1 MTTDST
7 TLEGNPFSP
16 LASTTKSNTSNNVST
31 IAKDDNT
38 NPSPKGKAVGFA
50 TTTTISNSTGS
61 TKEEELQPLTKSTS
75 STISAASDDHTTAT
89 QTVNNLKQDL
99 YNVQAKL
106 EKALRLQ
113 SKSSSDI
120 LQNNKHA
127 GHVDVDFVRTKP
139 KLGQGKLKCKPTK
152 NVKTI
157 LHSFHAEFPEGC
169 VTALMGPSGAGKVS
183 DKEIIFGLIKFFWGY
198 LYVLC
203 PKSHTYLFLLT
214 LDYTIGFLN
223 WYVGG

>member
-1 MTTDST
+1 MPTDST

-16 LASTTKSNTSNNVST
+16 LASSTKSNASNIAST
-31 IAKDDNT
+31 MAAMDDST

-50 TTTTISNSTGS
+50 TTTTISNSTGNIE
-61 TKEEELQPLTKSTS
+61 EEELQPLTKSTS
-75 STISAASDDHTTAT
+75 STTTDYTNAT

-99 YNVQAKL
+99 YNVQTKL

-120 LQNNKHA
+120 LANNKHA

-139 KLGQGKLKCKPTK
+139 NLGQGKLKCKPTK

-157 LHSFHAEFPEGC
+157 LHR
-169 VTALMGPSGAGKVS
+169 
-183 DKEIIFGLIKFFWGY
+183 
-198 LYVLC
+198 
-203 PKSHTYLFLLT
+203 
-214 LDYTIGFLN
+214 
-223 WYVGG
+223 

>member
-1 MTTDST
+1 MPTDST

-16 LASTTKSNTSNNVST
+16 LASSTKSNTTETNST

-50 TTTTISNSTGS
+50 TTTIYNSTTGS

-75 STISAASDDHTTAT
+75 STVSNTAEYTNAT

-99 YNVQAKL
+99 YNVQTKL

-183 DKEIIFGLIKFFWGY
+183 DKEIRIGLIKLFWR
-198 LYVLC
+198 YVHILC
-203 PKSHTYLFLLT
+203 LKSHTHSFYLT
-214 LDYTIGFLN
+214 IDYTIGFLN

>member
-1 MTTDST
+1 MPTDST

-16 LASTTKSNTSNNVST
+16 LASSIKSNTSNNVST
-31 IAKDDNT
+31 IAMDDNT

-50 TTTTISNSTGS
+50 TTTTISNSTGNIE
-61 TKEEELQPLTKSTS
+61 EEELQPLTKSTS
-75 STISAASDDHTTAT
+75 STTTDYTNAT

-99 YNVQAKL
+99 YNVQTKL

-120 LQNNKHA
+120 LANNKHA

-157 LHSFHAEFPEGC
+157 LHR
-169 VTALMGPSGAGKVS
+169 
-183 DKEIIFGLIKFFWGY
+183 
-198 LYVLC
+198 
-203 PKSHTYLFLLT
+203 
-214 LDYTIGFLN
+214 
-223 WYVGG
+223 

>member
-1 MTTDST
+1 MPTDST

-16 LASTTKSNTSNNVST
+16 LASSTKNTSNNVST
-31 IAKDDNT
+31 IAMDDT
-38 NPSPKGKAVGFA
+38 TKPSPKGKAVGFA

-75 STISAASDDHTTAT
+75 STISNAPDYTNAT

-183 DKEIIFGLIKFFWGY
+183 DKEI
-198 LYVLC
+198 VL
-203 PKSHTYLFLLT
+203 
-214 LDYTIGFLN
+214 D
-223 WYVGG
+223 

>member
-1 MTTDST
+1 MPSDSA

-16 LASTTKSNTSNNVST
+16 LASSTKSNNTSNNVST
-31 IAKDDNT
+31 IAMDD
-38 NPSPKGKAVGFA
+38 PSPTRPKAVGFA

-61 TKEEELQPLTKSTS
+61 TKEEELQPLTKSAS
-75 STISAASDDHTTAT
+75 STISNAPDYTNAT

-183 DKEIIFGLIKFFWGY
+183 DKRYRIGLIKLFWGY
-198 LYVLC
+198 V
-203 PKSHTYLFLLT
+203 HM
-214 LDYTIGFLN
+214 
-223 WYVGG
+223 

>member
-1 MTTDST
+1 MPTDST
-7 TLEGNPFSP
+7 SLEGNPFSP
-16 LASTTKSNTSNNVST
+16 LASSTKNNTTETNSK
-31 IAKDDNT
+31 IAKDDN
-38 NPSPKGKAVGFA
+38 PSPPKAVGFA

-75 STISAASDDHTTAT
+75 STTSNTSDYTTAT

-99 YNVQAKL
+99 YNVQTKL

-139 KLGQGKLKCKPTK
+139 KLGQGKLKCKPVV

-157 LHSFHAEFPEGC
+157 LHR
-169 VTALMGPSGAGKVS
+169 
-183 DKEIIFGLIKFFWGY
+183 
-198 LYVLC
+198 
-203 PKSHTYLFLLT
+203 
-214 LDYTIGFLN
+214 
-223 WYVGG
+223 

>member
-1 MTTDST
+1 MPTDST

-16 LASTTKSNTSNNVST
+16 LASSTKSNTNIETTST
-31 IAKDDNT
+31 IAKSET
-38 NPSPKGKAVGFA
+38 NPSPPKAVGFA

-75 STISAASDDHTTAT
+75 STTSNTSDYTTAT

-99 YNVQAKL
+99 YNVQTKL

-157 LHSFHAEFPEGC
+157 LHR
-169 VTALMGPSGAGKVS
+169 
-183 DKEIIFGLIKFFWGY
+183 
-198 LYVLC
+198 
-203 PKSHTYLFLLT
+203 
-214 LDYTIGFLN
+214 
-223 WYVGG
+223 